1 MIDWPTPTDLS
12 GDPELA
18 VLAIL
23 GSVLE
28 MTTIAL
34 VAADEDSPM
43 SGPPFE
49 SASEQNAYATAIVHQ
64 IEALEGTLQGY
75 SQSIRRLRNH
85 ASPGADK
92 TACLPSLEVPYPLDP
107 DLTPKDRN
115 VL

>member
-18 VLAIL
+18 VLSIL
-23 GSVLE
+23 DSVLE

-49 SASEQNAYATAIVHQ
+49 SGSEQNAYATAIVHQ

-85 ASPGADK
+85 ASGRADK
-92 TACLPSLEVPYPLDP
+92 TACLPSLEVP
-107 DLTPKDRN
+107 
-115 VL
+115 